1 MKRHFEEVE
10 EELKYRLLH
19 MGSLVEEM
27 IHLAVMG
34 LLERRGGPLEKV
46 FKNEQEV
53 NQLHIEIDDRCLKLL
68 ALFQPAATDLRF
80 IMGAIKI
87 NSDLERIGDQAVNI
101 SQTTEV
107 LLRYPQLEKKLF
119 DIPRMAELAQRMVK
133 DSLDAYVKRDVDL
146 ARSVVARDEE
156 EDRLK
161 SEAFN
166 ELLQLMQADSSAVNR
181 ALSLILISR
190 NLERIAD
197 HATNIAEDVI
207 FMVLGKDIRHHSEED
222 LPCLERRFKTFR
234 DREPHRNRTHERSGG

>member
-1 MKRHFEEVE
+1 VKRHFEEVE
-10 EELKYRLLH
+10 DELKYRLLH

-27 IHLAVMG
+27 IHLAVVS
-34 LLERRGGPLEKV
+34 LVDRKKEPLEKV
-46 FKNEQEV
+46 YQHEREV
-53 NQLHIEIDDRCLKLL
+53 NQLHIEIDDRCFKLL
-68 ALFQPAATDLRF
+68 ALFQPTATDLRL

-119 DIPRMAELAQRMVK
+119 DIPRMAELAKKMVK
-133 DSLDAYVKRDVDL
+133 DSLDAYVKRDVAL
-146 ARSVVARDEE
+146 ARAVVAKDEE

-166 ELLQLMQADSSAVNR
+166 ILLQLMQTDSSAVNR
-181 ALSLILISR
+181 GLSLILISR

-207 FMVLGKDIRHHSEED
+207 FMVLGKDIRHHSEDVEKIT
-222 LPCLERRFKTFR
+222 PAA
-234 DREPHRNRTHERSGG
+234 

>member
-1 MKRHFEEVE
+1 
-10 EELKYRLLH
+10 
-19 MGSLVEEM
+19 M
-27 IHLAVMG
+27 IHLAVMS
-34 LLERRGGPLEKV
+34 LVDRKKTPLEQVYKHE
-46 FKNEQEV
+46 KEV
-53 NQLHIEIDDRCLKLL
+53 NDLHIEIDDRCFKLL
-68 ALFQPAATDLRF
+68 ALYQPTAVDLRF
-80 IMGAIKI
+80 VMGAIKI

-119 DIPRMAELAQRMVK
+119 DIPRMADVAKRMLK
-133 DSLDAYVKRDVDL
+133 NSLDSYIKKDVQL
-146 ARSVVARDEE
+146 ARSVVDQDSE

-166 ELLQLMQADSSAVNR
+166 ELLQLMQSDSSTINR

-207 FMVLGKDIRHHSEED
+207 FMVLGKDIRHHAEET
-222 LPCLERRFKTFR
+222 P
-234 DREPHRNRTHERSGG
+234 SAVSQ